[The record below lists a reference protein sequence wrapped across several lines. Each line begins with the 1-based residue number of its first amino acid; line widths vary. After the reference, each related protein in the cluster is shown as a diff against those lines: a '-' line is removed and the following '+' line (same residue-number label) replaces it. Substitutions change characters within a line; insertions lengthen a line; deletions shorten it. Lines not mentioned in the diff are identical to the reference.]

1 MVCVHILPGLYSYVC
16 SFFSLF
22 FQIAVS
28 CFDTVVRSVR
38 LHVIVFFFMAWMC
51 PVIMLFRLLGFSFLL
66 LLDSVIAGCKDLIVI
81 DEVIVLLYRTGF

>member
-1 MVCVHILPGLYSYVC
+1 
-16 SFFSLF
+16 
-22 FQIAVS
+22 
-28 CFDTVVRSVR
+28 
-38 LHVIVFFFMAWMC
+38 MAWMC